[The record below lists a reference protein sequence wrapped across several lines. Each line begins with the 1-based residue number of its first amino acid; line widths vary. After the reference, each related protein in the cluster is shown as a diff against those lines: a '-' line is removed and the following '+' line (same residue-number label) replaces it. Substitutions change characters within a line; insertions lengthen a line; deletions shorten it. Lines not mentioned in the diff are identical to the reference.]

1 MAEEIKEEQQ
11 VEVVDKK
18 PEDKKAKVKKIINII
33 LDALFISFAAF
44 AVVAIIFRST
54 TNNNKDGKSINGYQL
69 RTVETGSM
77 AENNHIDPDTYKS
90 YSIHTLPVNSLIRI
104 KEISKTD
111 EEKAQKFYEDLEV
124 GDVVTFVYYT
134 SINGRLGQ
142 YVYTHRLIEKT
153 PVAGEQG
160 GYRLILMGDAETA
173 SGGVQTV
180 YTNPLTAEQ
189 SYSYVIGKVVWVN
202 HPIGE
207 VVSFLKSRN
216 GILVLVVLPCSILFL
231 VEIGKI
237 FYYVYK
243 DKKEKK
249 EIAAMETQN
258 QMDSNQAEIESL
270 KAELAALKNKE
281 QENATKVDKEVDEKE
296 E

>member
-18 PEDKKAKVKKIINII
+18 PEDKKAKAKKIINII

-44 AVVAIIFRST
+44 AVVAIIFRNT
-54 TNNNKDGKSINGYQL
+54 TSNNKDGRSINGYQL

-77 AENNHIDPDTYKS
+77 AENN
-90 YSIHTLPVNSLIRI
+90 SIHTLPVNSLIRI
-104 KEISKTD
+104 KEAPEA
-111 EEKAQKFYEDLEV
+111 EEKKTQFYEDLKV

-134 SINGRLGQ
+134 SINGKLGQ
-142 YVYTHRLIEKT
+142 YVYTHRLIEKIA
-153 PVAGEQG
+153 VAGEQG
-160 GYRLILMGDAETA
+160 GYRLTLMGDAETA

-180 YTNPLTAEQ
+180 YTNPLSAEQ
-189 SYSYVIGKVVWVN
+189 SFSYVIGKVVWVN

-207 VVSFLKSRN
+207 VVSFLKSRS
-216 GILVLVVLPCSILFL
+216 GILVLVVIPCSILCLF
-231 VEIGKI
+231 EIGKI
-237 FYYVYK
+237 IFYVMK

-249 EIAAMETQN
+249 ALVEAEKEAQL
-258 QMDSNQAEIESL
+258 DSNQAEIENL
-270 KAELAALKNKE
+270 KAQLAALQNKE
-281 QENATKVDKEVDEKE
+281 QAEADKVDKEVDEKE

>member
-1 MAEEIKEEQQ
+1 MAEEVKKDAPEL
-11 VEVVDKK
+11 VEVTEKDAR
-18 PEDKKAKVKKIINII
+18 KAKAKKIINII
-33 LDALFISFAAF
+33 LDALFISFAVF

-54 TNNNKDGKSINGYQL
+54 TNNNKDGRSINGYQL

-77 AENNHIDPDTYKS
+77 AENNHIDPETYKS

-104 KEISKTD
+104 KEAPEA
-111 EEKAQKFYEDLEV
+111 EEKKTQFYEDLKV

-134 SINGRLGQ
+134 SINGKLGQ

-153 PVAGEQG
+153 AVAGEQG
-160 GYRLILMGDAETA
+160 GYRLTLMGDAETA

-180 YTNPLTAEQ
+180 YTNPLSAEQ
-189 SYSYVIGKVVWVN
+189 SFSYVIGKVVWVN

-207 VVSFLKSRN
+207 VVSFLKSRS
-216 GILVLVVLPCSILFL
+216 GILVLVVIPCSILCLF
-231 VEIGKI
+231 EIGKI
-237 FYYVYK
+237 IFYVMK

-249 EIAAMETQN
+249 ALVEAEKEAQL
-258 QMDSNQAEIESL
+258 DSNQAEIENL
-270 KAELAALKNKE
+270 KAQLAALQNKE
-281 QENATKVDKEVDEKE
+281 QAEADKVDEEVDKKE

>member
-1 MAEEIKEEQQ
+1 MEEAQEVKKEE
-11 VEVVDKK
+11 KK
-18 PEDKKAKVKKIINII
+18 QSKVRKIISIV

-44 AVVAIIFRST
+44 AVVAIIFRNT
-54 TNNNKDGKSINGYQL
+54 TSNNKNGNSINGYQL

-77 AENNHIDPDTYKS
+77 SENNHIDPETYKS

-104 KEISKTD
+104 KEAPEA
-111 EEKAQKFYEDLEV
+111 EEKKAQFYEDLKV

-134 SINGRLGQ
+134 SINGKLGQ

-153 PVAGEQG
+153 AVAGEQG
-160 GYRLILMGDAETA
+160 GYRLTLMGDAETA

-180 YTNPLTAEQ
+180 YTNPLSAEQ
-189 SYSYVIGKVVWVN
+189 SFSYVIGKVVWVN

-207 VVSFLKSRN
+207 VVSFLKSRS
-216 GILVLVVLPCSILFL
+216 GILVLVVIPCSILCLF
-231 VEIGKI
+231 EIGKI
-237 FYYVYK
+237 IFYVMK

-249 EIAAMETQN
+249 ALVEAEKEAQL
-258 QMDSNQAEIESL
+258 DSNQAEIENL
-270 KAELAALKNKE
+270 KAQLAALQNKE
-281 QENATKVDKEVDEKE
+281 QAEADKVDEEVDKKE